1 MQKKK
6 RKLGKLV
13 SDKGKLHI
21 TTDIGGYAEIF
32 ELDPNLEVSFF
43 PNGSADIWVNDKE
56 SRELGMRLRF
66 SRGEKGL
73 MIEINGFMF
82 SEPIKAQTIL
92 NNNSIHII
100 QLKKNTQKGINI
112 VNAKI
117 SSRFI
122 GVNSNA
128 DNNRCL
134 LTKYIQ
140 DKLNRNII
148 ILNQQ
153 KTDNILEDSYIL
165 TVLTEDEFVF
175 LSDLGLIVK
184 KQII

>member
-100 QLKKNTQKGINI
+100 QLKKNT
-112 VNAKI
+112 
-117 SSRFI
+117 
-122 GVNSNA
+122 
-128 DNNRCL
+128 
-134 LTKYIQ
+134 
-140 DKLNRNII
+140 
-148 ILNQQ
+148 
-153 KTDNILEDSYIL
+153 
-165 TVLTEDEFVF
+165 
-175 LSDLGLIVK
+175 
-184 KQII
+184 